1 MGDDGQER
9 TLQATRRSYGVNEIT
24 AGHPSMTQQ
33 LEGRTALMQRRV
45 DPAIRTTHLGHS
57 IVECVLLT
65 GT

>member
-1 MGDDGQER
+1 MSLTVMPLKGPELCADVPQILEFDR
-9 TLQATRRSYGVNEIT
+9 RIIAWHRSSATV
-24 AGHPSMTQQ
+24 
-33 LEGRTALMQRRV
+33 QRRV